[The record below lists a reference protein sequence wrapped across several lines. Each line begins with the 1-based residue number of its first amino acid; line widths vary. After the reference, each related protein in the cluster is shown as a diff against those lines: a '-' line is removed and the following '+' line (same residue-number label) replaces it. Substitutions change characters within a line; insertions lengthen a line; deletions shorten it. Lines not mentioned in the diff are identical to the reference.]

1 MRHRHSVEIDFVEM
15 IITVGPADRANLDA
29 VACHRDR
36 YDADARMLGMQW
48 PGTDECIHPVGN
60 LRLARPDLVTVD
72 HQLVAIDLSAGPQR
86 CEIGPCRSEERRVGK
101 ECVSTCRSR
110 WSRYH

>member
-1 MRHRHSVEIDFVEM
+1 
-15 IITVGPADRANLDA
+15 
-29 VACHRDR
+29 
-36 YDADARMLGMQW
+36 MLVMQW

-86 CEIGPCRSEERRVGK
+86 CEIGPCTAFRKTACPQDVGPPCRSSEERRVGK
-101 ECVSTCRSR
+101 ECVSTCRTR
-110 WSRYH
+110 WAPCINKKIINNNQYRTINP